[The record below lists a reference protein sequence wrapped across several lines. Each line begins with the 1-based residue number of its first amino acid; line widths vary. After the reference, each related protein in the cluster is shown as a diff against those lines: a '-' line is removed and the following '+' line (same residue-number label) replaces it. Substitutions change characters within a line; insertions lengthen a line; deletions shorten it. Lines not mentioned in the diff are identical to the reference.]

1 MPGPFIF
8 MMKFYKEGDMKHWS
22 KEESLSRKGM
32 KKLQGERLAKVCE
45 RVYASVPFYKK
56 MFDKAKIKPAQIKSI
71 DDIVRL
77 PFTTKLDLRDNYPFG
92 MFAVP
97 MKEIVRIHAS
107 SGTTGQP
114 TTVGYTRYDLEIWA
128 EAMARTMTAA
138 GTTANDIVQNAYGYG
153 LFTGG
158 LGAHYGAEKIGA
170 AVIPIS
176 GGNTQKQ
183 IMLMK
188 DFGSTVL
195 CSTPSFC
202 LYIYDVMKQE
212 KIDPKSLKLKIGIF
226 GAEPWTDA
234 MRKEIEKMMHIKA
247 IDIFGLSE
255 ITGPGVSF
263 ECAEAQN
270 GLHVNEDFFY
280 PEIIDP
286 DTGELLPYGEEGELV
301 ITTLLKEGIPLI
313 RYRVKDIS
321 SLNPEKCICGRTLVR
336 MSRVR
341 GRSDDMLI
349 IRGVNVFPSQV
360 ESVLLKS
367 RVVAPHYMI
376 FVDRKGRM
384 DEMTVHVEVTPD
396 FIKSFT
402 QKVLSDDLTHFVGD
416 FEEMNKVKKEIKERI
431 KDVIGVTTD
440 IKLVPPNT
448 IQRSE
453 GKAKRV
459 TDNRPR

>member
-1 MPGPFIF
+1 
-8 MMKFYKEGDMKHWS
+8 MKHWS

-234 MRKEIEKMMHIKA
+234 MRKEIEKLMHIKA

-367 RVVAPHYMI
+367 KVVAPHYMI

-402 QKVLSDDLTHFVGD
+402 RKVLSDDLSCFIDD
-416 FEEMNKVKKEIKERI
+416 FEEMKKVKKEIKDRI

-459 TDNRPR
+459 TDNRPK

>member
-1 MPGPFIF
+1 
-8 MMKFYKEGDMKHWS
+8 MKHWS

-45 RVYASVPFYKK
+45 RVYASVPFYKRV
-56 MFDKAKIKPAQIKSI
+56 FDKAKIKPAQIKSI

-114 TTVGYTRYDLEIWA
+114 TAVGYTRYDIEIWA

-138 GTTANDIVQNAYGYG
+138 GTTATDIVQNAYGYG

-212 KIDPKSLKLKIGIF
+212 KIDPKSLKLKVGIF

-349 IRGVNVFPSQV
+349 IRGVNVFPSQI

-367 RVVAPHYMI
+367 KVVAPHYMI

-396 FIKSFT
+396 FIRSFS
-402 QKVLSDDLTHFVGD
+402 QKVLSDDLTSFIGD

-440 IKLVPPNT
+440 IKLVPPNA

>member
-1 MPGPFIF
+1 
-8 MMKFYKEGDMKHWS
+8 MKHWS

-32 KKLQGERLAKVCE
+32 KKIQGERLANVCE

-128 EAMARTMTAA
+128 EAMARTMMAA

-212 KIDPKSLKLKIGIF
+212 KIDPKSLKLRVGIF

-234 MRKEIEKMMHIKA
+234 MRKEIEKLMHIKA

-286 DTGELLPYGEEGELV
+286 DTGDLLPYGEEGELV

-349 IRGVNVFPSQV
+349 IRGVNVFPSQI
-360 ESVLLKS
+360 EAVLLKS
-367 RVVAPHYMI
+367 KVVAPHYMI

-396 FIKSFT
+396 FIRSFS
-402 QKVLSDDLTHFVGD
+402 QKVLSDDLTSFIGD

>member
-1 MPGPFIF
+1 
-8 MMKFYKEGDMKHWS
+8 MKHWN
-22 KEESLSRKGM
+22 KEESLSRKAM
-32 KKLQGERLAKVCE
+32 RKLQGERLAKVCE
-45 RVYASVPFYKK
+45 RVYATVPFYKK
-56 MFDKAKIKPAQIKSI
+56 AFDKAKIKPSQIKSI

-77 PFTTKLDLRDNYPFG
+77 PFTTKIDLRDNYPFG
-92 MFAVP
+92 MFAAP
-97 MKEIVRIHAS
+97 MKEVIRIHAS

-114 TTVGYTRYDLEIWA
+114 TAVGYTRYDIEMWA
-128 EAMARTMTAA
+128 EVMARTMWAA
-138 GTTANDIVQNAYGYG
+138 GTRPDDIVQNAYGYG

-158 LGAHYGAEKIGA
+158 LGAHYGAERIGA

-202 LYIYDVMKQE
+202 LYMYDVMKQD
-212 KIDPKSLKLKIGIF
+212 KINPKSLKLKVGIF

-234 MRKEIEKMMHIKA
+234 MRKEIEKRMHIKA

-263 ECAEAQN
+263 ECVEAQN
-270 GLHVNEDFFY
+270 GLHVNEDIFY
-280 PEIIDP
+280 PEIIDS
-286 DTGELLPYGEEGELV
+286 DTGEVLPYGEEGELV
-301 ITTLLKEGIPLI
+301 LTTLLKEGIPLI
-313 RYRVKDIS
+313 RYRVKDIT

-367 RVVAPHYMI
+367 KAVAPHYMI

-384 DEMTVHVEVTPD
+384 DEMNVHVEVTPD
-396 FIKSFT
+396 FLKSFT
-402 QKVLSDDLTHFVGD
+402 QKVLSDDLTSFVGE
-416 FEEMNKVKKEIKERI
+416 FEEMKKLKKELKDRI

-440 IKLVPPNT
+440 IKLVPPNA

-459 TDNRPR
+459 TDNRPK

>member
-1 MPGPFIF
+1 
-8 MMKFYKEGDMKHWS
+8 MKHWS

-263 ECAEAQN
+263 ECADAQN

-280 PEIIDP
+280 PEIIDS

-360 ESVLLKS
+360 EAVLLKS
-367 RVVAPHYMI
+367 KVVAPHYMI

-402 QKVLSDDLTHFVGD
+402 QKVLSDDLSHFIDD
-416 FEEMNKVKKEIKERI
+416 FEEMKKVKKEIKERI

-459 TDNRPR
+459 TDNRPK

>member
-1 MPGPFIF
+1 
-8 MMKFYKEGDMKHWS
+8 MKHWS

-114 TTVGYTRYDLEIWA
+114 TTVGYTRYDIEIWA

-138 GTTANDIVQNAYGYG
+138 GTTAKDIVQNAYGYG

-176 GGNTQKQ
+176 GGNTLKQ

-212 KIDPKSLKLKIGIF
+212 KIDPKSLKLKVGIF

-280 PEIIDP
+280 PEIIDS
-286 DTGELLPYGEEGELV
+286 DTGELLPDGEEGELV

-349 IRGVNVFPSQV
+349 IRGVNVFPSQI

-367 RVVAPHYMI
+367 KVVAPHYMI
-376 FVDRKGRM
+376 FVDRRGRM

-402 QKVLSDDLTHFVGD
+402 QKVLSDDLTHFIGD

-431 KDVIGVTTD
+431 KDMIGVTTD

>member
-1 MPGPFIF
+1 

-367 RVVAPHYMI
+367 KVVAPHYMI

-402 QKVLSDDLTHFVGD
+402 RKVLSDDLSCFIDD
-416 FEEMNKVKKEIKERI
+416 FEEMKKVKKEIKDRI

-459 TDNRPR
+459 TDNRPK

>member
-1 MPGPFIF
+1 
-8 MMKFYKEGDMKHWS
+8 MKHWS
-22 KEESLSRKGM
+22 REESLSRKGM
-32 KKLQGERLAKVCE
+32 KKLQGERLAKVCQ

-56 MFDKAKIKPAQIKSI
+56 QFDKAKIRPAQIKSI

-92 MFAVP
+92 MFAAP

-114 TTVGYTRYDLEIWA
+114 TAVGYTRYDIEIWA

-138 GTTANDIVQNAYGYG
+138 GTTAKDIVQNAYGYG

-202 LYIYDVMKQE
+202 LYMYDVMKQE
-212 KIDPKSLKLKIGIF
+212 KINPKSLKLKVGIF

-234 MRKEIEKMMHIKA
+234 MRVEIEKRMHIKA

-313 RYRVKDIS
+313 RYQVKDIS

-367 RVVAPHYMI
+367 KVVAPHYMI
-376 FVDRKGRM
+376 FVDRKRRM
-384 DEMTVHVEVTPD
+384 DEMTVHVEVTPE

-402 QKVLSDDLTHFVGD
+402 QNVLSDDLTHFIGE
-416 FEEMNKVKKEIKERI
+416 FGEMNKLKKEIKERI

-440 IKLVPPNT
+440 IKLMPPNT

>member
-45 RVYASVPFYKK
+45 RVYAAVPFYKK

-77 PFTTKLDLRDNYPFG
+77 PFTTKLDLRDNYPFK

-367 RVVAPHYMI
+367 KVVAPHYMI

-402 QKVLSDDLTHFVGD
+402 RKVLSDDLSCFIDD
-416 FEEMNKVKKEIKERI
+416 FEEMKKVKKEIKDRI

-459 TDNRPR
+459 TDNRPK

>member
-1 MPGPFIF
+1 
-8 MMKFYKEGDMKHWS
+8 MKHWS

-32 KKLQGERLAKVCE
+32 KKLQGERLAKVCK

-56 MFDKAKIKPAQIKSI
+56 MFDKAKIRPAQIKSI

-114 TTVGYTRYDLEIWA
+114 TAVGYTRYDIEIWA

-138 GTTANDIVQNAYGYG
+138 GTTAQDIVQNAYGYG

-202 LYIYDVMKQE
+202 LYMYDVMKQE
-212 KIDPKSLKLKIGIF
+212 KINPKSLKLKVGIF

-234 MRKEIEKMMHIKA
+234 MRKEIEKRMHIKA

-263 ECAEAQN
+263 ECIEAQN

-280 PEIIDP
+280 PEIIDS
-286 DTGELLPYGEEGELV
+286 DTGEVLPYGEEGELV
-301 ITTLLKEGIPLI
+301 LTTLLKEGIPLI

-367 RVVAPHYMI
+367 KAVAPHYMI

-384 DEMTVHVEVTPD
+384 DEMTVHVEVTPN
-396 FIKSFT
+396 FVKSFT
-402 QKVLSDDLTHFVGD
+402 KKILSDDLTRFIGD
-416 FEEMNKVKKEIKERI
+416 FEEMNKLKKEIKERI

>member
-1 MPGPFIF
+1 
-8 MMKFYKEGDMKHWS
+8 MKHWG

-56 MFDKAKIKPAQIKSI
+56 VFDKAKIKPAQIKSI
-71 DDIVRL
+71 DDIARL

-114 TTVGYTRYDLEIWA
+114 TAVGYTRYDIEIWA

-138 GTTANDIVQNAYGYG
+138 GTTAKDIVQNAYGYG

-183 IMLMK
+183 ILLMK

-212 KIDPKSLKLKIGIF
+212 KINPKSLKLKIGIF

-247 IDIFGLSE
+247 IDIYGLSE

-263 ECAEAQN
+263 ECAEAQD

-286 DTGELLPYGEEGELV
+286 DTAELLPYGVEGELV
-301 ITTLLKEGIPLI
+301 LTTLLKEGIPLI

-367 RVVAPHYMI
+367 KVVAPHYMI

-384 DEMTVHVEVTPD
+384 DEMTVHVEVTPA

-402 QKVLSDDLTHFVGD
+402 QKVLSDDLSHFVGD

-440 IKLVPPNT
+440 IKLMPPNT

>member
-56 MFDKAKIKPAQIKSI
+56 MFDKEKIKPARIKSI

-280 PEIIDP
+280 PEIIDS

-367 RVVAPHYMI
+367 KVVAPHYMI

-402 QKVLSDDLTHFVGD
+402 RKVLSDDLSCFIDD
-416 FEEMNKVKKEIKERI
+416 FEEMKKVKKEIKDRI

-459 TDNRPR
+459 TDNRPK

>member
-1 MPGPFIF
+1 
-8 MMKFYKEGDMKHWS
+8 MKHWS

-138 GTTANDIVQNAYGYG
+138 GATANDIVQNAYGYG

-367 RVVAPHYMI
+367 KVVAPHYMI

-384 DEMTVHVEVTPD
+384 DEMSVHVEVTPD

-402 QKVLSDDLTHFVGD
+402 RKVLSDDLSCFIDD
-416 FEEMNKVKKEIKERI
+416 FEEMKKVKKEIKDRI

-459 TDNRPR
+459 TDNRPK

>member
-1 MPGPFIF
+1 
-8 MMKFYKEGDMKHWS
+8 MKHWN

-56 MFDKAKIKPAQIKSI
+56 AFDKAKIKPAQIKSI

-77 PFTTKLDLRDNYPFG
+77 PFTTKLDLRDNYPFK

-114 TTVGYTRYDLEIWA
+114 TAVGYTRYDIEIWA

-188 DFGSTVL
+188 DFGTTVL

-212 KIDPKSLKLKIGIF
+212 KINPKSLKLKIGIF

-234 MRKEIEKMMHIKA
+234 MRKEIEKLMHIKA

-280 PEIIDP
+280 PEIIDS
-286 DTGELLPYGEEGELV
+286 DTGEVLPYGEEGELV

-367 RVVAPHYMI
+367 KAVAPHYMI

-384 DEMTVHVEVTPD
+384 DEMTVQVEVTPD

-402 QKVLSDDLTHFVGD
+402 KKVLSDDLTHFIDD
-416 FEEMNKVKKEIKERI
+416 FEEMGKLRKEIKERI

>member
-1 MPGPFIF
+1 
-8 MMKFYKEGDMKHWS
+8 MKHWS

-138 GTTANDIVQNAYGYG
+138 GTTASDIVQNAYGYG

-188 DFGSTVL
+188 DFGTTVL

-212 KIDPKSLKLKIGIF
+212 KIDPKSLKLKVGVF

-234 MRKEIEKMMHIKA
+234 MRKEIEKLMHIKA

-360 ESVLLKS
+360 EAVLLKS
-367 RVVAPHYMI
+367 KVVAPHYMI

-402 QKVLSDDLTHFVGD
+402 KKVLSDDLSCFIDD
-416 FEEMNKVKKEIKERI
+416 FEEMKKVKKEIRDRI

-459 TDNRPR
+459 TDNRPK

>member
-1 MPGPFIF
+1 
-8 MMKFYKEGDMKHWS
+8 MKHWS

-114 TTVGYTRYDLEIWA
+114 TAVGYTRYDLEIWA

-212 KIDPKSLKLKIGIF
+212 KIDPKSLKLRVGIF

-313 RYRVKDIS
+313 RYRVRDIS

-367 RVVAPHYMI
+367 KVVAPHYMI

-396 FIKSFT
+396 FIRSFSK
-402 QKVLSDDLTHFVGD
+402 KVLSDDLTHFIDD

-459 TDNRPR
+459 TDNRPK

>member
-1 MPGPFIF
+1 
-8 MMKFYKEGDMKHWS
+8 MKHWS
-22 KEESLSRKGM
+22 KEESLSRKDM
-32 KKLQGERLAKVCE
+32 KKLQGKRLAQVCE

-56 MFDKAKIKPAQIKSI
+56 AFDKAKIKPAQIKSI
-71 DDIVRL
+71 DDIVQL
-77 PFTTKLDLRDNYPFG
+77 PFTTKLDLRDNYPFK
-92 MFAVP
+92 MFAAP
-97 MKEIVRIHAS
+97 MKDIVRIHAS

-114 TTVGYTRYDLEIWA
+114 TAVGYTRYDIEIWA

-138 GTTANDIVQNAYGYG
+138 GMTSTDIVQNAYGYG

-188 DFGSTVL
+188 DFGTTVL
-195 CSTPSFC
+195 CATPSFC

-212 KIDPKSLKLKIGIF
+212 KIDPTSLKLKIGIF

-234 MRKEIEKMMHIKA
+234 MRKEIEKLMGIKA

-263 ECAEAQN
+263 ECAEAQE

-286 DTGELLPYGEEGELV
+286 DTGEPLPPGEEGELV

-367 RVVAPHYMI
+367 KAVAPHYMI

-384 DEMTVHVEVTPD
+384 DEMTVQVEVTPD
-396 FIKSFT
+396 FINSLAK
-402 QKVLSDDLTHFVGD
+402 KVLSDDLSHFIDD
-416 FEEMNKVKKEIKERI
+416 FEEMGKLRKEIKERI

-440 IKLVPPNT
+440 IKLMPPNS

-459 TDNRPR
+459 TDNRPK

>member
-1 MPGPFIF
+1 
-8 MMKFYKEGDMKHWS
+8 MKHWS
-22 KEESLSRKGM
+22 KEESLSRAGM

-56 MFDKAKIKPAQIKSI
+56 AFDKAKIKPAQIKSI

-77 PFTTKLDLRDNYPFG
+77 PFTTKLDLRDNYPFK

-212 KIDPKSLKLKIGIF
+212 KIDPKSLKLKVGIF

-234 MRKEIEKMMHIKA
+234 MRKEIEKLMHIKA

-263 ECAEAQN
+263 ECAEAQD

-349 IRGVNVFPSQV
+349 IRGVNVFPSQI

-367 RVVAPHYMI
+367 KVVAPHYMI
-376 FVDRKGRM
+376 FVERKGRM

-396 FIKSFT
+396 FIRSFS
-402 QKVLSDDLTHFVGD
+402 QKVLSDDLTSFIGD
-416 FEEMNKVKKEIKERI
+416 FEEMSKVKKEIRERI

>member
-1 MPGPFIF
+1 
-8 MMKFYKEGDMKHWS
+8 MKHWG
-22 KEESLSRKGM
+22 KEESLSRKEM
-32 KKLQGERLAKVCE
+32 KKLQGERLAKVCA

-56 MFDKAKIKPAQIKSI
+56 AFDKAKIKPAQIKSI

-97 MKEIVRIHAS
+97 MKDIIRIHAS

-114 TTVGYTRYDLEIWA
+114 TAVGYTRYDIEIWA

-138 GTTANDIVQNAYGYG
+138 GTTAKDIVQNAYGYG

-270 GLHVNEDFFY
+270 GLHVNEDYFY

-301 ITTLLKEGIPLI
+301 LTTLLKEGIPLI

-367 RVVAPHYMI
+367 KAVAPHYMI

-384 DEMTVHVEVTPD
+384 DEMSVHVEVTPD
-396 FIKSFT
+396 YIRSFSK
-402 QKVLSDDLTHFVGD
+402 KVLSDDLTNFIGD
-416 FEEMNKVKKEIKERI
+416 FEEMSKLRKEIKERI

>member
-1 MPGPFIF
+1 
-8 MMKFYKEGDMKHWS
+8 MKHWS

-45 RVYASVPFYKK
+45 RVYAAVPFYKK

-367 RVVAPHYMI
+367 KVVAPHYMI

-384 DEMTVHVEVTPD
+384 DEMTVHVEVTPN

-402 QKVLSDDLTHFVGD
+402 RKVLSDDLSCFIDD
-416 FEEMNKVKKEIKERI
+416 FEEMKKVKKEIKDRI

-459 TDNRPR
+459 TDNRPK

>member
-1 MPGPFIF
+1 
-8 MMKFYKEGDMKHWS
+8 MKHWS

-56 MFDKAKIKPAQIKSI
+56 MFDKAKIKPSQIKSI

-114 TTVGYTRYDLEIWA
+114 TAVGYTRYDLEIWA

-188 DFGSTVL
+188 DFGTTVL

-212 KIDPKSLKLKIGIF
+212 KIDPKSLKLKVGIF

-234 MRKEIEKMMHIKA
+234 MRKEIEKLMHIKA

-263 ECAEAQN
+263 ECAEAQS

-280 PEIIDP
+280 PEIIDQE
-286 DTGELLPYGEEGELV
+286 TGEVLPYGEEGELV

-367 RVVAPHYMI
+367 KVVAPHYMI
-376 FVDRKGRM
+376 FVERKGRM

-396 FIKSFT
+396 FIKSFAK
-402 QKVLSDDLTHFVGD
+402 KVLSDDLTHFIDD
-416 FEEMNKVKKEIKERI
+416 FEEMNKVKKEIRDSI

>member
-1 MPGPFIF
+1 
-8 MMKFYKEGDMKHWS
+8 MKHWS

-280 PEIIDP
+280 PEIIDS

-360 ESVLLKS
+360 EAVLLKS
-367 RVVAPHYMI
+367 KVVAPHYMI

-402 QKVLSDDLTHFVGD
+402 QKVLSDDLSHFIDD
-416 FEEMNKVKKEIKERI
+416 FEEMKKVKKEIKERI

-459 TDNRPR
+459 TDNRPK

>member
-1 MPGPFIF
+1 
-8 MMKFYKEGDMKHWS
+8 MKHWH
-22 KEESLSRKGM
+22 KEESLSRKEM
-32 KKLQGERLAKVCE
+32 SKLQGERLRKVCE
-45 RVYASVPFYKK
+45 RVYANVPFYKK
-56 MFDKAKIKPAQIKSI
+56 AFDKAKIKPSQIKSI
-71 DDIVRL
+71 DDIVKL
-77 PFTTKLDLRDNYPFG
+77 PFTTKLDLRDSYPFK
-92 MFAVP
+92 MFASP
-97 MKEIVRIHAS
+97 MSDIIRIHAS

-114 TTVGYTRYDLEIWA
+114 TAVGYTRYDIDCWA
-128 EAMARTMTAA
+128 ECMARTMTAS
-138 GTTANDIVQNAYGYG
+138 GVTNKDIVQNAYGYG

-183 IMLMK
+183 IMLMQ

-195 CSTPSFC
+195 CATPSFC
-202 LYIYDVMKQE
+202 LYIHDVMKE
-212 KIDPKSLKLKIGIF
+212 TKIDPKTLKLKVGIF

-234 MRKEIEKMMHIKA
+234 MRKEIERKMKIRA
-247 IDIFGLSE
+247 VDIFGLSE

-263 ECAEAQN
+263 ECAEVQN
-270 GLHVNEDFFY
+270 GLHVNEDYFY

-286 DTGELLPYGEEGELV
+286 DTGEVLPYGEEGELV
-301 ITTLLKEGIPLI
+301 LTTLLKEGIPLI

-321 SLNPEKCICGRTLVR
+321 SLNPEKCKCGRTLVR

-367 RVVAPHYMI
+367 KPVAPHYMI
-376 FVDRKGRM
+376 YVDRKGRM
-384 DEMTVHVEVTPD
+384 DEITVHVELTPE
-396 FIKSFT
+396 FVSSFSK
-402 QKVLSDDLTHFVGD
+402 KVLSDDLTKFIAD
-416 FEEMNKVKKEIKERI
+416 FEELKALRKEIKDNI
-431 KDVIGVTTD
+431 KDIIGVTSD

-459 TDNRPR
+459 IDNRPK

>member
-1 MPGPFIF
+1 
-8 MMKFYKEGDMKHWS
+8 MKHWS

-92 MFAVP
+92 MFAAP
-97 MKEIVRIHAS
+97 MKEIIRIHAS

-114 TTVGYTRYDLEIWA
+114 TAVGYTRYDIEIWA

-138 GTTANDIVQNAYGYG
+138 GATANDIIQNAYGYG

-158 LGAHYGAEKIGA
+158 LGAHYGAERIGA

-212 KIDPKSLKLKIGIF
+212 KIDLKSLKLKIGIF

-234 MRKEIEKMMHIKA
+234 MRKEIEKRMHIKA

-280 PEIIDP
+280 PEIINSE
-286 DTGELLPYGEEGELV
+286 TGEVLPYGEEGELV
-301 ITTLLKEGIPLI
+301 LTTLLKEGIPLI

-367 RVVAPHYMI
+367 KAVAPHYMI

-384 DEMTVHVEVTPD
+384 DEMSVHVEVTPD
-396 FIKSFT
+396 FIRSFSK
-402 QKVLSDDLTHFVGD
+402 KVLSDDLNHFIGD
-416 FEEMNKVKKEIKERI
+416 FEEMNKLKKELKDRI

-459 TDNRPR
+459 TDNRPK

>member
-1 MPGPFIF
+1 
-8 MMKFYKEGDMKHWS
+8 MKHWS
-22 KEESLSRKGM
+22 KEESLSKKGM

-45 RVYASVPFYKK
+45 RVYAAVPFYKK

-71 DDIVRL
+71 DDIVLL

-97 MKEIVRIHAS
+97 LKEIIRIHAS

-114 TTVGYTRYDLEIWA
+114 TTVGYTRYDIEIWA

-138 GTTANDIVQNAYGYG
+138 GTTAKDIVQNAYGYG

-188 DFGSTVL
+188 DYGTTVL

-212 KIDPKSLKLKIGIF
+212 KIEPKSLKLKVGIF

-367 RVVAPHYMI
+367 KVVAPHYMI

-384 DEMTVHVEVTPD
+384 DEMSVHVEVTPD
-396 FIKSFT
+396 FIKSFSR
-402 QKVLSDDLTHFVGD
+402 KVLSDDLTHFIDD

>member
-1 MPGPFIF
+1 
-8 MMKFYKEGDMKHWS
+8 
-22 KEESLSRKGM
+22 
-32 KKLQGERLAKVCE
+32 
-45 RVYASVPFYKK
+45 
-56 MFDKAKIKPAQIKSI
+56 
-71 DDIVRL
+71 
-77 PFTTKLDLRDNYPFG
+77 
-92 MFAVP
+92 
-97 MKEIVRIHAS
+97 
-107 SGTTGQP
+107 
-114 TTVGYTRYDLEIWA
+114 
-128 EAMARTMTAA
+128 MARTMTAA

-367 RVVAPHYMI
+367 KVVAPHYMI

-402 QKVLSDDLTHFVGD
+402 RKVLSDDLSCFIDD
-416 FEEMNKVKKEIKERI
+416 FEEMKKVKKEIKDRI

-459 TDNRPR
+459 TDNRPK

>member
-1 MPGPFIF
+1 
-8 MMKFYKEGDMKHWS
+8 MKHWS

-45 RVYASVPFYKK
+45 RVYAAVPFYKK

-77 PFTTKLDLRDNYPFG
+77 PFTTKLDLRDNYPFK

-367 RVVAPHYMI
+367 KVVAPHYMI

-402 QKVLSDDLTHFVGD
+402 RKVLSDDLSCFIDD
-416 FEEMNKVKKEIKERI
+416 FEEMKKVKKEIKDRI

-459 TDNRPR
+459 TDNRPK

>member
-1 MPGPFIF
+1 
-8 MMKFYKEGDMKHWS
+8 
-22 KEESLSRKGM
+22 M
-32 KKLQGERLAKVCE
+32 KKLQGERLAKLCE

-56 MFDKAKIKPAQIKSI
+56 AFDKAKIKPAQIKSI

-97 MKEIVRIHAS
+97 MKEVVRIHAS

-114 TTVGYTRYDLEIWA
+114 TAVGYTRYDIEIWA

-138 GTTANDIVQNAYGYG
+138 GTTPNDIVQNAYGYG

-202 LYIYDVMKQE
+202 LYMYDVMKQE
-212 KIDPKSLKLKIGIF
+212 KINPKSLKLKIGIF

-234 MRKEIEKMMHIKA
+234 MRKEIEKRMHIKA

-280 PEIIDP
+280 PEIIDS
-286 DTGELLPYGEEGELV
+286 DTGEVLPYGEEGELV
-301 ITTLLKEGIPLI
+301 LTTLLKEGIPLI
-313 RYRVKDIS
+313 RYRVKDITS
-321 SLNPEKCICGRTLVR
+321 INPEKCICGRTLVR

-367 RVVAPHYMI
+367 KAVAPHYMI

-384 DEMTVHVEVTPD
+384 DEMSVHVEVTPD

-402 QKVLSDDLTHFVGD
+402 QKVLSDDLTSFVGE
-416 FEEMNKVKKEIKERI
+416 FEDMKKLKKELKDRI

-440 IKLVPPNT
+440 IKLVPPNA

-459 TDNRPR
+459 TDNRPK

>member
-1 MPGPFIF
+1 V
-8 MMKFYKEGDMKHWS
+8 KKEGKMKHWS
-22 KEESLSRKGM
+22 KEESLGKKEM
-32 KKLQGERLAKVCE
+32 KKLQGERLAKVCQ

-56 MFDKAKIKPAQIKSI
+56 AFDKAKIKPAQIKSI
-71 DDIVRL
+71 DDIARL
-77 PFTTKLDLRDNYPFG
+77 PFTTKIDLRDNYPFG

-97 MKEIVRIHAS
+97 LKEIIRIHAS

-114 TTVGYTRYDLEIWA
+114 TTVGYTRYDIEIWA
-128 EAMARTMTAA
+128 ESMARTMTAA
-138 GTTANDIVQNAYGYG
+138 GATAKDIVQNAYGYG

-188 DFGSTVL
+188 DYGTTVL

-212 KIDPKSLKLKIGIF
+212 KINPKSLKLKVGIF

-234 MRKEIEKMMHIKA
+234 MRDEIEKMMHIKA

-263 ECAEAQN
+263 ECAEAQK
-270 GLHVNEDFFY
+270 GLHVNEDYFY

-286 DTGELLPYGEEGELV
+286 DTGEVLPYGEEGELV
-301 ITTLLKEGIPLI
+301 ITTLVKEGIPLI

-360 ESVLLKS
+360 EAVLLKS
-367 RVVAPHYMI
+367 KVVAPHYMI

-384 DEMTVHVEVTPD
+384 DEMSVHVEVTPD
-396 FIKSFT
+396 FIRSFT
-402 QKVLSDDLTHFVGD
+402 QKVLSDDLTHFVGE
-416 FEEMNKVKKEIKERI
+416 FEEMKKLKRELQERI

-440 IKLVPPNT
+440 IRLVPPNT

-459 TDNRPR
+459 TDRRPK

>member
-1 MPGPFIF
+1 
-8 MMKFYKEGDMKHWS
+8 MKHWS
-22 KEESLSRKGM
+22 KEESLSRKRM
-32 KKLQGERLAKVCE
+32 KTLQGERLANVCE
-45 RVYASVPFYKK
+45 RVYASVPFYRKV
-56 MFDKAKIKPAQIKSI
+56 FDKAKIKPAQIKSI

-97 MKEIVRIHAS
+97 MKEIIRIHAS

-114 TTVGYTRYDLEIWA
+114 TAVGYTRHDIEIWA

-212 KIDPKSLKLKIGIF
+212 KIDPKSLKLKVGIF

-301 ITTLLKEGIPLI
+301 LTTLLKEGIPLI

-321 SLNPEKCICGRTLVR
+321 SLNPGKCICGRTLVR

-367 RVVAPHYMI
+367 TVVAPHYMI

-396 FIKSFT
+396 FIKSLS
-402 QKVLSDDLTHFVGD
+402 KRVLSDDLTNFIGD
-416 FEEMNKVKKEIKERI
+416 FEEMNKLKKEIKERI

-440 IKLVPPNT
+440 IKLLPPNT

-459 TDNRPR
+459 TDNRPK

>member
-1 MPGPFIF
+1 
-8 MMKFYKEGDMKHWS
+8 MKHWS

-367 RVVAPHYMI
+367 KVVAPHYMI

-402 QKVLSDDLTHFVGD
+402 RKVLSDDLSCFIDD
-416 FEEMNKVKKEIKERI
+416 FEEMKKVKKEIKDRI

-459 TDNRPR
+459 TDNRPK

>member
-1 MPGPFIF
+1 
-8 MMKFYKEGDMKHWS
+8 MKHWS

-367 RVVAPHYMI
+367 KVVAPHYMI

-402 QKVLSDDLTHFVGD
+402 QKVLSDDLSCFIDD
-416 FEEMNKVKKEIKERI
+416 FEEMKKVKKEIKERI

-459 TDNRPR
+459 TDNRPK